1 MNIILKIAKKHDK
14 LAEEFVPHFPILLP
28 SVSVLRNK
36 HSNFAY
42 IKPKGQRPSSVSGPK
57 PFVKLA
63 DMKPYGRNKIDI
75 AALVQSVLE
84 YFERHGGLYAFLTIK
99 KLLPRYESVMFSWN
113 VWNKLITFLF
123 LNLSEIR
130 LSSLN
135 K

>member
-1 MNIILKIAKKHDK
+1 
-14 LAEEFVPHFPILLP
+14 
-28 SVSVLRNK
+28 
-36 HSNFAY
+36 
-42 IKPKGQRPSSVSGPK
+42 
-57 PFVKLA
+57 
-63 DMKPYGRNKIDI
+63 MKPYGRNKIDI

-84 YFERHGGLYAFLTIK
+84 YFERHGGLYAFVTIK

-123 LNLSEIR
+123 LNISEIR